1 MSEILKHG
9 GNSPVTRMQSGIQL
23 KNALYSKDSNIKA
36 EYQQRWLTFPDD
48 VRNVVK
54 ANVSIRVYTGLC
66 LLPICCN
73 KLIFV
78 CFNFEI

>member
-54 ANVSIRVYTGLC
+54 ANVSILC
-66 LLPICCN
+66 VQVFDYFQFLEINYLFV
-73 KLIFV
+73 LIW
-78 CFNFEI
+78 

>member
-54 ANVSIRVYTGLC
+54 ANVSILC
-66 LLPICCN
+66 VQVFDYFPFLEINYLFV
-73 KLIFV
+73 LIW
-78 CFNFEI
+78 

>member
-54 ANVSIRVYTGLC
+54 ANVSILC
-66 LLPICCN
+66 VQVFAYFPFLEMNCYLFV
-73 KLIFV
+73 LIW
-78 CFNFEI
+78 